1 MWIDVNLWKEVL
13 TNPAETFKKEE
24 KNVNL
29 TEGIKQLIVAGVI
42 AGVFYGISA
51 ALALNSAGMLMMGKP
66 MMGAGAMGFI
76 GALIGTPITTLIGW
90 FIFSAI
96 LYVIAKLLKGQGT
109 FDTHMYF
116 IALLYSPIVIIQG
129 VLSIIPIVGAALGVL
144 VSLYGLYLLTIAIK
158 QAHKVSTEKAVLI
171 WLIPVIVIAL
181 ILAAMV
187 IGGVISALTL

>member
-181 ILAAMV
+181 ILGAMLMA
-187 IGGVISALTL
+187 VISALTL

>member
-29 TEGIKQLIVAGVI
+29 TEGVKQLIVAGVI

-51 ALALNSAGMLMMGKP
+51 AFALNSASMLMMGKP
-66 MMGAGAMGFI
+66 MMEAGAMGFI
-76 GALIGTPITTLIGW
+76 GALIGTPIATLIGW

-96 LYVIAKLLKGQGT
+96 LYVIAKLLNGKGT
-109 FDTHMYF
+109 FDTHMYL

-129 VLSIIPIVGAALGVL
+129 VLSVIPIVGAALGIL

-158 QAHKVSTEKAVLI
+158 QAHKVSTEKAVVI

-187 IGGVISALTL
+187 VGGVISALTL

>member
-90 FIFSAI
+90 FVFSAI

-129 VLSIIPIVGAALGVL
+129 ILSIIPIVGAALGVL

-181 ILAAMV
+181 ILGAMLMA
-187 IGGVISALTL
+187 VISALTL